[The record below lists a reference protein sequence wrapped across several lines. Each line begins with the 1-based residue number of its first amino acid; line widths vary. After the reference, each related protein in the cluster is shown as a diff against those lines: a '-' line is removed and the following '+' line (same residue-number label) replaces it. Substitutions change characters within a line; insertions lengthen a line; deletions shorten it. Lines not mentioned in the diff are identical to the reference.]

1 MKALESDQVPPAWLA
16 AARPKLS
23 QNDGGC

>member
-16 AARPKLS
+16 AACPKLS
-23 QNDGGC
+23 QNGC